1 MLPLSWSEDRVV
13 VRAVASAHTPA
24 LHALLVEC
32 VDTVS
37 LDPTFQEVAEREIGT
52 LVERSVIQESQDRG
66 FRMRSL
72 HVGPT
77 DGLAGYFHLTE
88 DLPRPGEVWISM
100 LAIRPR
106 FRRSGVGTA
115 AMRSLLRILST
126 QGFCFGLA
134 RVYLTNVPALR
145 FWTQR
150 GFTEVTQ
157 HRGTYVDYDQDRPC
171 VVLRAPL
178 DSVA

>member
-1 MLPLSWSEDRVV
+1 MLPLSWSEDKVV
-13 VRAVASAHTPA
+13 VRAVESAHIPA
-24 LHALLVEC
+24 LHALFVEC

-100 LAIRPR
+100 L
-106 FRRSGVGTA
+106 
-115 AMRSLLRILST
+115 
-126 QGFCFGLA
+126 
-134 RVYLTNVPALR
+134 
-145 FWTQR
+145 WTQR

-178 DSVA
+178 R